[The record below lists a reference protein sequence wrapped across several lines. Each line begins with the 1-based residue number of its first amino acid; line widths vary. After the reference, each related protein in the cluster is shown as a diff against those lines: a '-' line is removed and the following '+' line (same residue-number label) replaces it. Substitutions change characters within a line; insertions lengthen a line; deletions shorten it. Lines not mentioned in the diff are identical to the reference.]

1 MVVKYSLAS
10 KCNTPPV
17 SQRGQRGQRGQ
28 RILQPKNLK
37 STTNFALCEVLRK
50 YKWLIH
56 KKTNKNVKGGAIT
69 LLGQW
74 LELSRLSWHG
84 LVQRT
89 LPLVA
94 PVPLFCHDQ
103 LPVQTV

>member
-1 MVVKYSLAS
+1 MTKGKSITTVVNYSLVS

-17 SQRGQRGQRGQ
+17 SQRGQR
-28 RILQPKNLK
+28 ILQPENLK

-50 YKWLIH
+50 YKWLIN

-74 LELSRLSWHG
+74 LEL
-84 LVQRT
+84 
-89 LPLVA
+89 
-94 PVPLFCHDQ
+94 
-103 LPVQTV
+103 